1 MYVCTDVSETV
12 KIQCGRQQIH
22 SSGSIAI
29 VFGLGPCVVY
39 PVTVKYTSEV
49 PPLSK
54 HNITPPVC
62 VQCRERARI
71 RERRRVTV
79 CDRDMYCSACRG
91 GRQSESDAELY
102 RATERVCV
110 RVSVCERATHRDR
123 ECARKR
129 EGQRLV
135 LLYDAEEP
143 LCVRVRGRERKRER
157 ERK

>member
-1 MYVCTDVSETV
+1 MYVSADVSETV

-39 PVTVKYTSEV
+39 PVTVKYTSGV
-49 PPLSK
+49 PPMSK
-54 HNITPPVC
+54 HHITPPVC

-79 CDRDMYCSACRG
+79 CDRDCSACRG

-102 RATERVCV
+102 RATERVWV
-110 RVSVCERATHRDR
+110 HVSVCERATHRDR

-129 EGQRLV
+129 EGQRRV

-143 LCVRVRGRERKRER
+143 LCVHVRGRERKRDR